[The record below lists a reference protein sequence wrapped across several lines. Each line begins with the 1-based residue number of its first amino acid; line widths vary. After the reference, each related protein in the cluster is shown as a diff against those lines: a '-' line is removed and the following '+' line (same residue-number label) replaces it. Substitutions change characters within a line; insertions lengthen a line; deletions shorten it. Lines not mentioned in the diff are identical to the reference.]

1 LWQVRSTIQL
11 QVSDRGNGGKA
22 AILGRAGPLYTDL
35 QSVATKM
42 GQIFK
47 ACSEGDLADRPEA
60 HRRIGHVA
68 VAA

>member
-1 LWQVRSTIQL
+1 
-11 QVSDRGNGGKA
+11 
-22 AILGRAGPLYTDL
+22 
-35 QSVATKM
+35 M

-60 HRRIGHVA
+60 HRRICHVA

>member
-1 LWQVRSTIQL
+1 VVFFEAAVPLSPRC
-11 QVSDRGNGGKA
+11 DRGAPCITWRA
-22 AILGRAGPLYTDL
+22 AVSGAVG
-35 QSVATKM
+35 ATKM

-47 ACSEGDLADRPEA
+47 ACSESDLADRPEA

>member
-1 LWQVRSTIQL
+1 LSPRCDSGAPCITWRAA
-11 QVSDRGNGGKA
+11 VSGAVG
-22 AILGRAGPLYTDL
+22 
-35 QSVATKM
+35 ATKM

>member
-1 LWQVRSTIQL
+1 
-11 QVSDRGNGGKA
+11 
-22 AILGRAGPLYTDL
+22 
-35 QSVATKM
+35 M

-60 HRRIGHVA
+60 HRWIGHVA